1 MLITADLKGPYRK
14 KESLDFNSLESWIKE
29 GQYYTE
35 DLFMYFDILRA
46 LDTRKFSLFKLI
58 AKQITF

>member
-46 LDTRKFSLFKLI
+46 LDTRQFSLFK
-58 AKQITF
+58 